1 MNAARATTSS
11 VRNNLRLASVFGP
24 VGTWLQACAIM
35 AIALAM
41 CLSFSAAAARLGLR
55 LLGEDQAG
63 LVVLGMALYALLAA
77 VGAWA
82 IRFAYLR
89 LSPSKFAAAVV
100 GTYFL
105 VLLALIFA
113 GGSRLQWTGDASLL
127 HRHVQ
132 ILAAN
137 GYSIET
143 LSPISDSYDY
153 QVWARRAV
161 PFYVLIQRIAGESFP
176 KAIQAF
182 NALVMALAAL
192 LTWRLAAVLLG
203 PRAAA
208 CALALHVLMPWR
220 IFTHLDLSHHILGG
234 FYYTL
239 GVWILV
245 EWHRPHRSPLQLAG
259 LTLAS
264 IALMPL
270 MRLEGGIDFV
280 FIAAVAGV
288 ILLAW
293 LMGKIPLRRTA
304 ASFSALL
311 VLPLL
316 SAALFVGPLDKLLDD
331 ADLHHYD
338 SGILAWSTRGWSIST
353 GGQYNGNYEQLDVL
367 TPQGQKTRMLLRL
380 LASQAY
386 YNPAAVAFR
395 QLPIKA
401 AKYFMVGYASGFE
414 EVLDHNQRP
423 TLRTLYIG
431 ARSAYLLML
440 LPLAIGGSLIF
451 LVWFRTR
458 AGLYFLLPFAIIIG
472 AYVIFGESDPRYSA
486 YIHSYV
492 CLSAGV
498 FLTWL
503 RSAKS
508 APEIQGQTLFSASVA
523 PLFSVLLLLGV
534 WSAAVFS
541 VRPLLRPLAMWDM
554 RQASISENSPVEL
567 DGSLKPFEIHLPPVH
582 DKATWGKVQLPV
594 PSEPAARLSIYVL
607 PIAGL
612 SASRGTPFVVRHPT
626 PNGMQEET
634 FALPTRITLEWGAH
648 VPKTFELLSTSS
660 PAPFPLLIGYADL
673 YMGK

>member
-1 MNAARATTSS
+1 
-11 VRNNLRLASVFGP
+11 
-24 VGTWLQACAIM
+24 M

-63 LVVLGMALYALLAA
+63 LVVLGMALYALLAT
-77 VGAWA
+77 VGALA
-82 IRFAYLR
+82 IRYAYLR

-113 GGSRLQWTGDASLL
+113 GGGRLQWTGDASLL

-132 ILAAN
+132 ILAEQ
-137 GYSIET
+137 GYSSET
-143 LSPISDSYDY
+143 LNPISDSYDY

-161 PFYVLIQRIAGESFP
+161 PFYILVQRISGDSFP
-176 KAIQAF
+176 KAIQCF

-192 LTWRLAAVLLG
+192 LTWRLAAVLIG

-220 IFTHLDLSHHILGG
+220 MFTHLDLSHHILGG

-245 EWHRPHRSPLQLAG
+245 EWHRPNRSLLHLAG
-259 LTLAS
+259 LTLVS
-264 IALMPL
+264 FALMPL

-293 LMGKIPLRRTA
+293 LMGKIPFRKAA

-338 SGILAWSTRGWSIST
+338 SGILAWSTRGWSVST

-367 TPQGQKTRMLLRL
+367 TPQGQKKQMLLRL

-414 EVLDHNQRP
+414 EVLGHNQLP

-431 ARSAYLLML
+431 ARTAYLLSL
-440 LPLAIGGSLIF
+440 LPLAIGGSLVF
-451 LVWFRTR
+451 LIWFRSR
-458 AGLYFLLPFAIIIG
+458 EGLFFLLPFAAIIG
-472 AYVIFGESDPRYSA
+472 AYVVFGESDPRYSA

-492 CLSAGV
+492 CVSAGA
-498 FLTWL
+498 LLAWL
-503 RSAKS
+503 RPPKS
-508 APEIQGQTLFSASVA
+508 PPEIQGKVLFAASLG
-523 PLFSVLLLLGV
+523 PLFSVLLLMGM
-534 WSAAVFS
+534 WSAAVFAI
-541 VRPLLRPLAMWDM
+541 RPLLQPLAMWDM
-554 RQASISENSPVEL
+554 RQASISDNTPIDL
-567 DGSLKPFEIHLPPVH
+567 DTTLTPFEVHLPPVPN
-582 DKATWGKVQLPV
+582 KATWGRVQLPV
-594 PSEPAARLSIYVL
+594 PSEPAARFSMYLL

-612 SASRGTPFVVRHPT
+612 SASRGTPIDVRLPT
-626 PNGMQEET
+626 PQGMQEQT
-634 FALPTRITLEWGAH
+634 IALPTLVTLEWEAD
-648 VPKTFELLSTSS
+648 VPKTFELLSSSS
-660 PAPFPLLIGYADL
+660 PAPFPLMIGYADL
-673 YMGK
+673 YVAK